1 MNRIKS
7 KEDSINTYLRRIP
20 ESIRKSWSMEY
31 RQEVEEI
38 IKFIIPRSAPKIVDI
53 KFNVNLGVSKFY
65 IVLLMGIDRRNQN
78 RQNVPK
84 GFSKIGNWIAGILI
98 LMVFNLAISLVVFMA
113 VYYIKSSLGINLFKN
128 EHLIDKVN
136 QFIHFT
142 SF

>member
-7 KEDSINTYLRRIP
+7 EEESIDTYLRRIP

-31 RQEVEEI
+31 HQEVEEI
-38 IKFIIPRSAPKIVDI
+38 IKFVIPRPAPKMVDI
-53 KFNVNLGVSKFY
+53 KFNVNLGISKFY

-78 RQNVPK
+78 RQNIPK
-84 GFSKIGNWIAGILI
+84 GFSRIGNWIAGILI
-98 LMVFNLAISLVVFMA
+98 LIVLNLAISLVVFMA
-113 VYYIKSSLGINLFKN
+113 AYYIKSGLGINLFKN

-136 QFIHFT
+136 QFIRFT